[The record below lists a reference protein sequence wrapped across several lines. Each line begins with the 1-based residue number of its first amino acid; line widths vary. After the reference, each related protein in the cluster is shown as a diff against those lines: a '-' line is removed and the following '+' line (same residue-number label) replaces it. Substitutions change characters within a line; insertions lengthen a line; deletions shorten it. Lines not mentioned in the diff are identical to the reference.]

1 MVPFRK
7 KYYEVFRF
15 GITHII
21 PFNATSPGPFYTQAG
36 VLKPEFEAY
45 TLRFKDVVRLLSFLA
60 EQLQDVKQTMQ
71 SELDALLAAY

>member
-1 MVPFRK
+1 MT
-7 KYYEVFRF
+7 RF
-15 GITHII
+15 LGLESL
-21 PFNATSPGPFYTQAG
+21 TSFPLMPRVKVLFYTQAG

-60 EQLQDVKQTMQ
+60 EQSQDVKQTMQ